1 MVAAAA
7 ETAGRKPKKS
17 RDKMGS
23 DPSAKQDDIDDIESR
38 VVRSVRPHFSTDPFP
53 RWFEALEGRHL
64 ATLNFSEVRKAV
76 QALSS
81 LYVERRE
88 RIDAGAAFT
97 GSGKRAAFAMYFGP
111 LHFLLV
117 REIVRALDARIPLDA
132 RLLDLGCGTGVAGSA
147 WAIESQASPNV
158 IGVDRNGWAV
168 QECRWTYEQFGIS
181 GTAKVADV
189 SRLSIPATTAVI
201 AAFTINELD
210 LSARERFRREF
221 LKVARNGCPVLIIE
235 PIARRLTSMS
245 GANASAIARSHQVMS
260 GANANPKG
268 RSHQSMSGANASPT
282 RSASAI
288 ARSRTKG
295 RSHQG
300 WWGEWAS
307 EWKSVGGRE
316 DDWRFRVTL
325 PERLA
330 LMDKAAGLDHR
341 ELTGRSLW
349 LPPLT

>member
-1 MVAAAA
+1 M
-7 ETAGRKPKKS
+7 R
-17 RDKMGS
+17 R
-23 DPSAKQDDIDDIESR
+23 
-38 VVRSVRPHFSTDPFP
+38 VRPHFSSDPFP

-117 REIVRALDARIPLDA
+117 REIVRALDARIPPDA

-245 GANASAIARSHQVMS
+245 GANAS
-260 GANANPKG
+260 P
-268 RSHQSMSGANASPT
+268 
-282 RSASAI
+282 
-288 ARSRTKG
+288 KG